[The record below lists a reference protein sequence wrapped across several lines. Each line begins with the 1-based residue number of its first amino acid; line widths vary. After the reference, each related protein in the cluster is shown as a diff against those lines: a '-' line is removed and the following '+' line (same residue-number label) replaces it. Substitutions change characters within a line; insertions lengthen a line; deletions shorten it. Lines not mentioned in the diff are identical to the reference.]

1 VDLGKVIEVSTDY
14 RYLFTEKNYVFYYLE
29 ADKIRVVRILNE
41 QQDYMMQLF
50 GIRREPVTDE

>member
-1 VDLGKVIEVSTDY
+1 MIEVPTDY

-41 QQDYMMQLF
+41 QQDYMVQLF
-50 GIRREPVTDE
+50 EIRREPVTDK